1 MRTFYL
7 QNALGQKWNLNN
19 RNSFLHDV
27 KGLGQAHATS
37 YTQIGNRFLEKKNS
51 LSQKKISGKIRFRDY
66 GEFNRFSG
74 FVQHKPLTLIYG
86 GMLSKE
92 DWYPPMYPGDRS
104 YLLDVA
110 MTSME
115 KSELET
121 GGLYSKITLESIG
134 TYYRMIHVASD
145 ASEIIIE
152 SDTVLECGIRIK
164 IPGPCINP
172 SYTHCLNGISKC
184 SGLFKCVIGEGNTMV
199 IDTTKL
205 PFEIKEYSAEGQII
219 RNLYGTSDFSTKR
232 FVMLGY
238 GTNKITFTH
247 EGAGEIAASVEAKME
262 YESV

>member
-7 QNALGQKWNLNN
+7 QNALGQKWNLNDI
-19 RNSFLHDV
+19 NSFLHTV
-27 KGLGQAHATS
+27 KGLGQAYAIS

-86 GMLSKE
+86 GMLSRE

-104 YLLDVA
+104 YRLDVV
-110 MTSME
+110 MTSLE

-134 TYYRMIHVASD
+134 TYYRMIRVGSGVPAVT
-145 ASEIIIE
+145 IE
-152 SDTVLECGIRIK
+152 SDTVLECGVIIK

-172 SYTHCLNGISKC
+172 SYIHCLNGIPKC
-184 SGLFKCVIGEGNTMV
+184 SGHFKCVIDEGNTMV

-205 PFEIKEYSAEGQII
+205 PFEIKEYSPEGQMI
-219 RNLYGTSDFSTKR
+219 RDLYGTSDFSTER

-238 GTNKITFTH
+238 GTNEITFTH
-247 EGAGEIAASVEAKME
+247 DGAGEITASVEARME

>member
-7 QNALGQKWNLNN
+7 QNALGQKWNLNDI
-19 RNSFLHDV
+19 NSFLHTV
-27 KGLGQAHATS
+27 KGLGQAYAIS
-37 YTQIGNRFLEKKNS
+37 YTQIGNRFLEKKSS

-86 GMLSKE
+86 GMLSKK
-92 DWYPPMYPGDRS
+92 DMYPPMYPGDRS
-104 YLLDVA
+104 CMLDVV
-110 MTSME
+110 MTSLE

-121 GGLYSKITLESIG
+121 GGLYSKVTLESLG
-134 TYYRMIHVASD
+134 TYYRMLRAGSD
-145 ASEIIIE
+145 ASEIVIE
-152 SDTVLECGIRIK
+152 SDTVLECGIIIK

-172 SYTHCLNGISKC
+172 SYTHCLNGIPRC
-184 SGLFKCVIGEGNTMV
+184 SGHFKCVIGEGNTMV

-205 PFEIKEYSAEGQII
+205 PFEIKEYSAEGQMV
-219 RNLYGTSDFSTKR
+219 RDLYGTSDFSTKR

-238 GTNKITFTH
+238 GTNEITFTC
-247 EGAGEIAASVEAKME
+247 EGEGKIAASVEAKME